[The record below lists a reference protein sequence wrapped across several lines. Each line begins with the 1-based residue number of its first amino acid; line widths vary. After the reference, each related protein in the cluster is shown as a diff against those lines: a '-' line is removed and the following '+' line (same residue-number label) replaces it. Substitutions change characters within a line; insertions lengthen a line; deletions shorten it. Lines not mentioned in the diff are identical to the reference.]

1 LTPDSPD
8 CNVRDG
14 GRGPPFEGRDVEL
27 PPWVKWLAL
36 LGLIIWLVVDPKGLG
51 QLIGDI
57 ISGIITAFRSAA

>member
-1 LTPDSPD
+1 M
-8 CNVRDG
+8 
-14 GRGPPFEGRDVEL
+14 EL